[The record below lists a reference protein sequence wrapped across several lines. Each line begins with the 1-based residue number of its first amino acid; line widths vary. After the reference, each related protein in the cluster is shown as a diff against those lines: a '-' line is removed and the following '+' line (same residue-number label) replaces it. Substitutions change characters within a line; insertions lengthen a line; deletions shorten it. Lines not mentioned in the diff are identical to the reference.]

1 MLVIALVK
9 MVPKPQLMWSNLSQL
24 NYPLLHLQKLTNTQ
38 QEAVLKLIADT
49 TAFDNTPPI
58 AEHILLHLRHG
69 GDKTDSH
76 LLVEQENQ
84 VIGYAHLDQT
94 DLVAGPSVE
103 LIVDPK
109 FRGARVGKQLLSK
122 AIDICGKELRL
133 WVHGDQPAAKAL
145 ATSFG
150 FEKLRTVIQM
160 RRELEQILQ
169 IPKIDPDIVI
179 RSFLPGLDSNSW
191 LELNNKAFKDHP
203 EQGDWQLSDLNIRLG
218 EEWFDEQ
225 GFFLAV
231 IKHRLIGSS
240 WTKIHGAHTHSH
252 AGEKESHAH
261 PAIGEI
267 YITAV
272 DQDYSGRRI
281 GKALTISA
289 LNYLKYQ
296 GLNSAMLYVDF
307 DNKAAL
313 NLYQSLDFMQSSMDI
328 LYKLKA

>member
-1 MLVIALVK
+1 
-9 MVPKPQLMWSNLSQL
+9 
-24 NYPLLHLQKLTNTQ
+24 LLHLPKLTNTQ
-38 QEAVLKLIADT
+38 HEAVLKLSSGT

-69 GDKTDSH
+69 GDKADSH

-103 LIVDPK
+103 LVVDPK
-109 FRGARVGKQLLSK
+109 FRGAGVGKQLLSK
-122 AIDICGKELRL
+122 VIEICGKELRL
-133 WVHGDQPAAKAL
+133 WVHGDQQAVNAL

-150 FEKLRTVIQM
+150 FEKIRTVLQMSRALTDIQQLPDLDK
-160 RRELEQILQ
+160 EVGE
-169 IPKIDPDIVI
+169 DIVI
-179 RSFLPGLDSNSW
+179 RSFLPGIDSDAW
-191 LELNNKAFKDHP
+191 LSLNNKVFKEHP
-203 EQGDWQLSDLNIRLG
+203 EQGGWQLADLNIRLG

-225 GFFLAV
+225 GFFLAEFNNK
-231 IKHRLIGSS
+231 IIGST
-240 WTKIHGAHTHSH
+240 WTKIHGSH
-252 AGEKESHAH
+252 AHQHEGEIESHAH

-272 DQDYSGRRI
+272 DQEYARRGL
-281 GKALTISA
+281 GKVLTITA

-296 GLNSAMLYVDF
+296 GLSNAMLYVDF

-313 NLYQSLDFMQSSMDI
+313 NLYQSLGFNQSGMDI

>member
-1 MLVIALVK
+1 
-9 MVPKPQLMWSNLSQL
+9 
-24 NYPLLHLQKLTNTQ
+24 LLHLKKLTNTQ
-38 QEAVLKLIADT
+38 QEAVLKLIAGT

-69 GDKTDSH
+69 GDKADSH

-103 LIVDPK
+103 LVVDPK
-109 FRGARVGKQLLSK
+109 FRGAGVGKQLLAK
-122 AIDICGKELRL
+122 AIEICGKELRL
-133 WVHGDQPAAKAL
+133 WVHGDQPAANAL

-150 FEKLRTVIQM
+150 FEKIRTVLQMSRALTDIQQ
-160 RRELEQILQ
+160 LPDLG
-169 IPKIDPDIVI
+169 IDVGKDIMI
-179 RSFLPGLDSNSW
+179 RSFLPGIDSDAW
-191 LELNNKAFKDHP
+191 LSLNNKVFKEHP
-203 EQGDWQLSDLNIRLG
+203 EQGNWQLSDLNIRIN

-225 GFFLAV
+225 GFFLAE
-231 IKHRLIGSS
+231 INNKIIGST
-240 WTKIHGAHTHSH
+240 WTKIHGSHTHQH
-252 AGEKESHAH
+252 EGDIESHAH

-272 DQDYSGRRI
+272 DQAYAGLGI
-281 GKALTISA
+281 GKVLTITA

-296 GLNSAMLYVDF
+296 GLSDAMLYVDF

-313 NLYQSLDFMQSSMDI
+313 NLYQSLGFNQSGMDI